1 MDQKQTLLCEFVNQG
16 RDLIAAAE
24 KTIWENPELGFEEW
38 KTHAYLKAEFEKLGY
53 QVVEAGNVPGFY
65 ADIDTGKPGP
75 KVLLTAEMDALL
87 QPTHK
92 HSVNGNAHACG
103 HHAQCA
109 ALLGVAYALQQPGAL
124 DGLCGSVRLMAVP
137 SEELSS
143 SNMPRRNQ
151 MVREGIIRFTQGKVE
166 FMHRGFMDDVDIAM
180 MVHTTTGK
188 DHDFRCDGGCNGI
201 MYKSIVFTPN
211 SPKSNALQA
220 VTLAMNG
227 INTLW
232 ATFADNPYASMWPRV
247 DLSLKGRSE
256 MTISVSCKE
265 LDLQKKISQSI
276 DRVLLGA
283 AAATDTTLELQDNPG
298 CGPLLHPKMLLDL
311 VADVCADLVGS
322 DRVKFRSDW
331 IRGGAD
337 MGDVSQV
344 LPAIHLNACGGSCG
358 VHSDNFYIADLDRAC
373 LNSAKAQLL
382 TVQRLL
388 ENDAQKGKEIIADF
402 ATRGTPMAEY
412 LAQRGA
418 IAQIRKT
425 KLTEEDGAL
434 SIVLKA

>member
-24 KTIWENPELGFEEW
+24 KTIWENPEMGFEEW

-92 HSVNGNAHACG
+92 QNVDGNAHACG

-180 MVHTTTGK
+180 MVHTTFGK

-220 VTLAMNG
+220 ATLAMNG

-256 MTISVSCKE
+256 LTVSVSCKE

-311 VADVCADLVGS
+311 VADVCADLVGPE
-322 DRVKFRSDW
+322 RVKFRSYWD
-331 IRGGAD
+331 RGGAD

-418 IAQIRKT
+418 ISQIRKT
-425 KLTEEDGAL
+425 ELTEEDGAL

>member
-1 MDQKQTLLCEFVNQG
+1 MDKKQTLLCEFVNQG

-24 KTIWENPELGFEEW
+24 KTIWDNPELGFEEW
-38 KTHAYLKAEFEKLGY
+38 KTHAYLKTEFEKLGY
-53 QVVEAGNVPGFY
+53 KVVEAGNVPGFY

-87 QPTHK
+87 KPTHK
-92 HSVNGNAHACG
+92 QNVDAKAHACG

-109 ALLGVAYALQQPGAL
+109 ALLGIAYALQQPGAL
-124 DGLCGSVRLMAVP
+124 EGLCGSVRLMAVP

-143 SNMPRRNQ
+143 SNISRRNQ
-151 MVREGIIRFTQGKVE
+151 MVRDGIIRFTQGKVE
-166 FMHRGFMDDVDIAM
+166 FMHRGFLDDVDIGM
-180 MVHTTTGK
+180 MVHTTVGK
-188 DHDFRCDGGCNGI
+188 DHDFRCDAGCNGI
-201 MYKSIVFTPN
+201 MYKSVVFTAN
-211 SPKSNALQA
+211 SPKSNAMQA
-220 VTLAMNG
+220 ATLAITG

-232 ATFADNPYASMWPRV
+232 ETFADNPYASMWPRV
-247 DLSLKGRSE
+247 DLSQKARSE
-256 MTISVSCKE
+256 LTISVSCKE

-311 VADVCADLVGS
+311 VADVCADIVGS
-322 DRVKFRSDW
+322 DRVKFSSCW
-331 IRGGAD
+331 NRGGAD

-388 ENDAQKGKEIIADF
+388 ENYAQKGKEIIADF
-402 ATRGTPMAEY
+402 ASRGTPMAEY

-425 KLTEEDGAL
+425 ELTEADGNL
-434 SIVLKA
+434 SISLKA

>member
-1 MDQKQTLLCEFVNQG
+1 MDQKQTLLCEFVDQG

-53 QVVEAGNVPGFY
+53 QVAEAGNVPGFY

-92 HSVNGNAHACG
+92 QNVDGNAHACG

-151 MVREGIIRFTQGKVE
+151 MVRDGIIRFTQGKVE
-166 FMHRGFMDDVDIAM
+166 FMHRGFMDDVDIGM
-180 MVHTTTGK
+180 MVHTTAGK

-201 MYKSIVFTPN
+201 MYKSIVFTAN
-211 SPKSNALQA
+211 SPKSNAMQA
-220 VTLAMNG
+220 VTLAITG

-232 ATFADNPYASMWPRV
+232 ANFADNQYASMWPRV

-256 MTISVSCKE
+256 LTVSVSCKE

-358 VHSDNFYIADLDRAC
+358 VHSDNFYIADLNRAC

-402 ATRGTPMAEY
+402 ASRGTPMADY

-425 KLTEEDGAL
+425 ELTEEDGIL
-434 SIVLKA
+434 SISLKS

>member
-1 MDQKQTLLCEFVNQG
+1 MDKKQSLLCSFADQA

-24 KTIWENPELGFEEW
+24 KTIWEHPELGFEEW
-38 KTHAYLKAEFEKLGY
+38 QTHAYMKSEFEKLGY
-53 QVVEAGNVPGFY
+53 KVVEAGNVPGFY
-65 ADIDTGKPGP
+65 ADLDTGRPGP

-87 QPTHK
+87 KPTHK
-92 HSVNGNAHACG
+92 QNVDGKAHACG

-137 SEELSS
+137 SEELSG
-143 SNMPRRNQ
+143 SNMPHRNQ
-151 MVREGIIRFTQGKVE
+151 MVRDGIIRFTQGKVE
-166 FMHRGFMDDVDIAM
+166 FMSRGLLDGVDIAM
-180 MVHTTTGK
+180 MVHTTVGN
-188 DHDFRCDGGCNGI
+188 DHDFRCDAGCNGI
-201 MYKSIVFTPN
+201 MYKSIVFTANAPN
-211 SPKSNALQA
+211 ANAMQA
-220 VTLAMNG
+220 ATMAING

-232 ATFADNPYASMWPRV
+232 ETFAQNQYASMWPRV
-247 DLSLKGRSE
+247 DLSQKARSE
-256 MTISVSCKE
+256 LTVSVSCKE
-265 LDLQKKISQSI
+265 LALQKQISQRI

-283 AAATDTTLELQDNPG
+283 AAATGTTLELQDNPG
-298 CGPLLHPKMLLDL
+298 CGPLLHPKMLLEL
-311 VADVCADLVGS
+311 VAEVCAELVGA
-322 DRVKFRSDW
+322 DRVNFRSYWD
-331 IRGGAD
+331 RGGAD

-373 LNSAKAQLL
+373 VNSAKAQLL

-402 ATRGTPMAEY
+402 ASRGTPMAEY

-418 IAQIRKT
+418 IARIRKT
-425 KLTEEDGAL
+425 ELTEEDGVL
-434 SIVLKA
+434 SICLKD

>member
-53 QVVEAGNVPGFY
+53 RVVEAGNVPGFY

-92 HSVNGNAHACG
+92 HSVGGNAHACG

-124 DGLCGSVRLMAVP
+124 EGLCGSVRLMAVP

-220 VTLAMNG
+220 ATLAMNG

-232 ATFADNPYASMWPRV
+232 ANFADNPYASMWPRV

-256 MTISVSCKE
+256 MTVSVSCKE

-322 DRVKFRSDW
+322 DRVKFSSSW
-331 IRGGAD
+331 NRGGAD

-425 KLTEEDGAL
+425 ELTEEDSTL

>member
-53 QVVEAGNVPGFY
+53 RVVEAGNVPGFY

-92 HSVNGNAHACG
+92 HSVGGNAHACG

-124 DGLCGSVRLMAVP
+124 EGLCGSVRLMAVP

-256 MTISVSCKE
+256 MTVSVSCKE

-322 DRVKFRSDW
+322 GRVKFSSSW
-331 IRGGAD
+331 NRGGAD
-337 MGDVSQV
+337 MGDISQV

-425 KLTEEDGAL
+425 ELTEEDGTL

>member
-1 MDQKQTLLCEFVNQG
+1 MDQKQTMLCEFVNQG

-92 HSVNGNAHACG
+92 HSVGGNAHACG

-180 MVHTTTGK
+180 MVHTTLGK

-220 VTLAMNG
+220 ATLAMNG

-256 MTISVSCKE
+256 LTVSVSCKE

-311 VADVCADLVGS
+311 VADVCADLVGPE
-322 DRVKFRSDW
+322 RVKFRSYWD
-331 IRGGAD
+331 RGGAD

-418 IAQIRKT
+418 ISQIRKT
-425 KLTEEDGAL
+425 ELTEEDGTL

>member
-1 MDQKQTLLCEFVNQG
+1 MDKKQTLLCEFVNQG

-38 KTHAYLKAEFEKLGY
+38 KTHAYLKTEFEKLGY
-53 QVVEAGNVPGFY
+53 KVVEAGNVPGFY

-87 QPTHK
+87 KPTHK
-92 HSVNGNAHACG
+92 QNVDAKAHACG

-124 DGLCGSVRLMAVP
+124 EGLCGSVRLMAVP

-143 SNMPRRNQ
+143 SNISRRNQ
-151 MVREGIIRFTQGKVE
+151 MVRDGIIRFTQGKVE
-166 FMHRGFMDDVDIAM
+166 FMHRGFLDDVDIGM
-180 MVHTTTGK
+180 MVHTTVGK
-188 DHDFRCDGGCNGI
+188 DHDFRCDAGCNGI
-201 MYKSIVFTPN
+201 MYKSVVFTAN
-211 SPKSNALQA
+211 SPKSNAMQA
-220 VTLAMNG
+220 ATLAITG

-232 ATFADNPYASMWPRV
+232 ETFADNPYASMWPRV
-247 DLSLKGRSE
+247 DLSQKARSE
-256 MTISVSCKE
+256 LTVSVSCKE

-311 VADVCADLVGS
+311 VADVCADIVGS
-322 DRVKFRSDW
+322 DRVKFRSYWD
-331 IRGGAD
+331 RGGAD

-388 ENDAQKGKEIIADF
+388 ENNAQKGKEIIADF
-402 ATRGTPMAEY
+402 ASRGTPMAEY

-418 IAQIRKT
+418 IARIRKT
-425 KLTEEDGAL
+425 ELTEADGNL
-434 SIVLKA
+434 SISLKA

>member
-53 QVVEAGNVPGFY
+53 RVVEAGNVPGFY

-124 DGLCGSVRLMAVP
+124 EGLCGSVRLMAVP

-180 MVHTTTGK
+180 MVHTTLGK
-188 DHDFRCDGGCNGI
+188 DHDFRCDSGCNGI

-220 VTLAMNG
+220 ATLAMNG

-232 ATFADNPYASMWPRV
+232 ATFADNPYASIWPRV

-256 MTISVSCKE
+256 MTVSVSCKE

-283 AAATDTTLELQDNPG
+283 AAATDTTLELQDNPC

-322 DRVKFRSDW
+322 DRVKFSSSW
-331 IRGGAD
+331 NRGGAD

-418 IAQIRKT
+418 ISQIRKT
-425 KLTEEDGAL
+425 KLTEEDGTL

>member
-1 MDQKQTLLCEFVNQG
+1 MDKKQAILCEFVNQG

-53 QVVEAGNVPGFY
+53 RVVEAGNVPGFY

-75 KVLLTAEMDALL
+75 KVLLVAEMDALL

-92 HSVNGNAHACG
+92 QNVDGKAHSCG

-124 DGLCGSVRLMAVP
+124 EGLCGSVRLMAVP
-137 SEELSS
+137 SEELSG

-151 MVREGIIRFTQGKVE
+151 MVRDGIIRFTQGKVE
-166 FMHRGFMDDVDIAM
+166 FMSRGLLDGVDIGM
-180 MVHTTTGK
+180 MVHTTTGG

-201 MYKSIVFTPN
+201 MYKSIVFTAN
-211 SPKSNALQA
+211 APKSSAMQA
-220 VTLAMNG
+220 ATLAING

-232 ATFADNPYASMWPRV
+232 ATFADNPYASIWPRV
-247 DLSLKGRSE
+247 DLSQKARSE
-256 MTISVSCKE
+256 LTVSVSCKE
-265 LDLQKKISQSI
+265 LDLQRKISQSI

-283 AAATDTTLELQDNPG
+283 AVATDTTLELQDNPG
-298 CGPLLHPKMLLDL
+298 CGPLLHPQMLMDL
-311 VADVCADLVGS
+311 VEDVCADLVGA
-322 DRVKFRSDW
+322 DRVKFKDRWD
-331 IRGGAD
+331 RGGAD

-344 LPAIHLNACGGSCG
+344 LPAIHLNACGASCG
-358 VHSDNFYIADLDRAC
+358 VHSDGFYIADLDRAC
-373 LNSAKAQLL
+373 VNSAKAQLL

-388 ENDAQKGKEIIADF
+388 ENNAEKGREIIADF
-402 ATRGTPMAEY
+402 ASRGTPMAEY
-412 LAQRGA
+412 IAGRGA
-418 IAQIRKT
+418 IARIRKT
-425 KLTEEDGAL
+425 ELAETDGIL
-434 SIVLKA
+434 SISLKA